1 MAFKALSHFSLLTSS
16 FQFSY
21 PPTGPQ
27 IRLKSPFHVSELLF
41 KVSLSMDLLSPSSLF
56 YQSGETGYSRRFST
70 VPHASSAADS
80 SQRHVVITGG
90 NTGIGKATAMELAR
104 QGMAVTIG
112 KHHLAF
118 SQLHQYALI
127 CKILMVVLNA

>member
-21 PPTGPQ
+21 PPTGPK

-56 YQSGETGYSRRFST
+56 YQSGETDYSRRFST

-90 NTGIGKATAMELAR
+90 NTG
-104 QGMAVTIG
+104 V
-112 KHHLAF
+112 
-118 SQLHQYALI
+118 HQS
-127 CKILMVVLNA
+127 LM

>member
-21 PPTGPQ
+21 PPTGPK

-41 KVSLSMDLLSPSSLF
+41 KVPLTMDLLSTSSLF
-56 YQSGETGYSRRFST
+56 YQSGETDYSRRFST
-70 VPHASSAADS
+70 VPHASSAVDS

-90 NTGIGKATAMELAR
+90 NAG
-104 QGMAVTIG
+104 V
-112 KHHLAF
+112 
-118 SQLHQYALI
+118 HQS
-127 CKILMVVLNA
+127 LM